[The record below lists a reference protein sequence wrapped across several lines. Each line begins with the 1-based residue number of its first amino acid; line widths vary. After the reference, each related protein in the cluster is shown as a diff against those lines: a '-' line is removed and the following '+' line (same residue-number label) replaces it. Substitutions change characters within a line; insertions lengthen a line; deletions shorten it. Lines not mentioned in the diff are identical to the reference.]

1 MSSNVYM
8 QERLEALK
16 HLGVKATY
24 SESALSFY
32 TYSCTVYVHNY
43 TTPLFSFPRDFE
55 KTVRWNAGGDNLKA
69 ALIGVAGD
77 DANWNLFYKLP
88 DTQIEYRSF
97 FNLQRQVESDIEN
110 PAKRARVR
118 INLWCK

>member
-1 MSSNVYM
+1 MADM

-24 SESALSFY
+24 SENAIFY

-43 TTPLFSFPRDFE
+43 TNFFDRTPRDFE

-77 DANWNLFYKLP
+77 DSKWNLFYKLP
-88 DTQIEYRSF
+88 DTDIEYRSF
-97 FNLQRQVESDIEN
+97 FNLQSQVESDIQN

-118 INLWCK
+118 IHIWFPV